1 LREVQ
6 AYMAAL
12 RGETTIR
19 REANPLRPEVYAR
32 ALSHSSRV
40 LPLDTA
46 PRMLLLRTAGSEM
59 GRLLREA
66 YASLCRGLEQKGV
79 EPLSFRAVPTP

>member
-1 LREVQ
+1 
-6 AYMAAL
+6 M
-12 RGETTIR
+12 
-19 REANPLRPEVYAR
+19 
-32 ALSHSSRV
+32 SHSSRV

-79 EPLSFRAVPTP
+79 EPLSFRAVPTPASPAPARDPFGQVLG